1 MGLDLWFQP
10 DVIRLL
16 NAVHETMASTASAV
30 GRQSELQ
37 AAYRQGFTDALRAL
51 ALAFG
56 VSAPSS
62 SSARPMVVD
71 GDAERLVSPNRL
83 R

>member
-10 DVIRLL
+10 DIVRIL
-16 NAVHETMASTASAV
+16 ASVHETMASTASAV

-56 VSAPSS
+56 VSTPSS

-71 GDAERLVSPNRL
+71 GDAEWLASPSRL